1 MKKYKS
7 VADFFETEVPKEIA
21 FFVDMNMAVS
31 NQIMYYLK
39 EKKWTQKQLAKELG
53 KSEAEISKW
62 LSGTHNLT
70 MKSIAR
76 IAAILDREIITTP
89 LEAKEK
95 YKEVKYIKL
104 GVSANTNTPK
114 VNYQYTSQVG
124 IKKKA
129 GRKKQLEN
137 NAA

>member
-1 MKKYKS
+1 MSTYKS
-7 VADFFETEVPKEIA
+7 VTDFFNMETPKDMEYFI
-21 FFVDMNMAVS
+21 DMNMAVS
-31 NQIMYYLK
+31 EQIMSYLK
-39 EKKWTQKQLAKELG
+39 EKKWSQKQLAKELG

-76 IAAILDREIITTP
+76 IAAVLDSEIITTP
-89 LEAKEK
+89 LQAKDK
-95 YKEVKYIKL
+95 YKEIKYVKL

-114 VNYQYTSQVG
+114 VNYQYSPQVE
-124 IKKKA
+124 IKKMA
-129 GRKKQLEN
+129 GRKRQSEN